1 MLFRSFV
8 GLGILSFRTFVFK
21 FFLIMYFVNRSFVA
35 TPLGI
40 YLFLMRALMKLMFL
54 GL

>member
-1 MLFRSFV
+1 MLYRSFV
-8 GLGILSFRTFVFK
+8 GLGILLFRTFFSS

-35 TPLGI
+35 TPLEI